1 MNIQIFGTKKCN
13 ETKKAERFF
22 KERGIKYQ
30 FVDMKKKGMSKGEF
44 NSVAQANGGLDHM
57 INWEGKDQNLL
68 ALIKYIANED
78 KLEKVLEN
86 PQVIKTPVVRN
97 GKQSTLGYRPD
108 VWKKWI
114 SMIRFKLKKEHIE
127 FLKKMYPDNKLIQ
140 RVLSF
145 EKEGNFEMDEE
156 NTYIDFM
163 DYLDDESVAW
173 MDENYDATPQT
184 IMLESIRD
192 DIFCQTN

>member
-22 KERGIKYQ
+22 KERRIKYQ

-97 GKQSTLGYRPD
+97 GKQSTLGYQPD

-114 SMIRFKLKKEHIE
+114 SMIKFKLKKEQIE
-127 FLKKMYPDNKLIQ
+127 FLKKTYPDNKLIQ

-145 EKEGNFEMDEE
+145 EKEGIFEMDDE